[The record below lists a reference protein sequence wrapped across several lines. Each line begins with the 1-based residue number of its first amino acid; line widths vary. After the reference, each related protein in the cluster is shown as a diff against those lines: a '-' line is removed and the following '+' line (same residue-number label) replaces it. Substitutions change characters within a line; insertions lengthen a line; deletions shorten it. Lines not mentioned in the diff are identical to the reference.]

1 MSVTLQGVQIGRAS
15 WWRRFRARLRPAPSR
30 PPTYHATR
38 TANVRP
44 GAGGRHR
51 PAVGGVIRQEALPN
65 GWIVT
70 FRRRP

>member
-1 MSVTLQGVQIGRAS
+1 MDVTLQGVEIGRTC
-15 WWRRFRARLRPAPSR
+15 WWSRCVARLRPTPSR
-30 PPTYHATR
+30 PPSYHATR

-51 PAVGGVIRQEALPN
+51 PAVGGVIRQEHLPN